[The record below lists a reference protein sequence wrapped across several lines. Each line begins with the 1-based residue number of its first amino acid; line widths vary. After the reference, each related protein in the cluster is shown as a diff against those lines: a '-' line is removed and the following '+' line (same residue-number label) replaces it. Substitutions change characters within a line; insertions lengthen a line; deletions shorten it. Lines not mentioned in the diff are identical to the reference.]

1 MILEN
6 KVIEILHEEM
16 PKIEKHIKWDG
27 MYNHIA
33 TKIVKSVKE
42 EITNY

>member
-27 MYNHIA
+27 MYNTIA
-33 TKIVKSVKE
+33 KRIVKSIKE
-42 EITNY
+42 SIFE

>member
-27 MYNHIA
+27 MYDDIA
-33 TKIVKSVKE
+33 KQIVKTIKE
-42 EITNY
+42 SIFE